1 MVVPRVPL
9 LCSVGLK
16 VHPLSPCVV
25 SCSLD
30 GTVRSWHLESMTEVT
45 QRVVVPPFLLPFP
58 SLLPFSPF
66 PLSSSILFPSLL
78 PSSLLPP
85 SSFLQCYRLDCGEP
99 LLGLSSDFPLGNKL
113 VCHAHQT
120 IRMWAV
126 NQVSLVS
133 LLKWTKNLDSFSLPT
148 VRSWR
153 LTLPV

>member
-1 MVVPRVPL
+1 MHVSPSSKGRVGWVVVPCIPPI
-9 LCSVGLK
+9 CSVGLK
-16 VHPLSPCVV
+16 VHPLSSCVV

-45 QRVVVPPFLLPFP
+45 QCVLVPPFLLLFP
-58 SLLPFSPF
+58 SPPPSPLF
-66 PLSSSILFPSLL
+66 PLSSSILLPSLL

-85 SSFLQCYRLDCGEP
+85 SSSLQCYRLDCGEP

-120 IRMWAV
+120 IRMWVV

-133 LLKWTKNLDSFSLPT
+133 LLKWTKKH
-148 VRSWR
+148 
-153 LTLPV
+153 